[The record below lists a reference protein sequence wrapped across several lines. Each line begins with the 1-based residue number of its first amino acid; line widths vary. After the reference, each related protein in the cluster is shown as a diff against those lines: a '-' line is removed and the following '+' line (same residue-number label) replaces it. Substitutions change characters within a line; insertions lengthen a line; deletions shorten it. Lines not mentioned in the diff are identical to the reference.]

1 MSDQFKEKKEKLK
14 GMLQTLHDSCR
25 EGEYGYWD
33 ASKEGFASMAENVQ
47 DIATMLNIKIKETYK
62 GVHKDE

>member
-1 MSDQFKEKKEKLK
+1 MNDQFREKKEKLK

-33 ASKEGFASMAENVQ
+33 ASKEGFAAMAESLEE
-47 DIATMLNIKIKETYK
+47 ISIMLNIKIKETYT

>member
-1 MSDQFKEKKEKLK
+1 MNDQFKEKKEKLR

-25 EGEYGYWD
+25 EGEYEYWD
-33 ASKEGFASMAENVQ
+33 ASKEGFAAMAESLEE
-47 DIATMLNIKIKETYK
+47 IATMLNIKIKETYT

>member
-1 MSDQFKEKKEKLK
+1 MNDQFKEKLK

-33 ASKEGFASMAENVQ
+33 GSKEGFAAMAESLEE
-47 DIATMLNIKIKETYK
+47 IATMLNIKIKETYT

>member
-1 MSDQFKEKKEKLK
+1 MNDQFREKKEKLK

-33 ASKEGFASMAENVQ
+33 ASKEGFAAMAESLEE
-47 DIATMLNIKIKETYK
+47 IAIMLNIKIKETYT